1 MTGLYPT
8 QTIVAHGTPL
18 ARISTAV
25 YDFYTGLPT
34 SSTDV
39 DNGVT
44 NATEYDAL
52 GRPVK
57 AISALGVTGLESWTQ
72 TEYNDVERRVVVRSD
87 LEAIGDG
94 KKVAVQFFDQLG
106 RVRLAKTLEDAATQ
120 SATNE
125 TDGIKVQTRYRSNP
139 LSSLGLVGE
148 YTLVSNPYRAPNSSA
163 ASTEPTMGWTVEF
176 ESSTSGLKTIE
187 TFNGSALP
195 SIWGGNTDSTGKSEE
210 REEANAVVTIDESGR
225 TRRTVADALGR
236 MIRVDEPNGDG
247 VLGSLA
253 SPHQAT
259 NYSYDTLGNLLQIVQ
274 GGQTRTFTYSSL
286 SRLLSATNPESGTFQ
301 YTYDPN
307 GNLLTKTDAR
317 SITTTY
323 SYDALN
329 RVTFRNYSDA
339 TPDITYTY
347 DDPQVPFSKGKL
359 TKVASSVSETHY
371 LGFDSQGRVTGSRQR
386 TDGRDYD
393 FGYTYYLGG
402 DPKTQ
407 TYPSGKVVEFGYD
420 ASGDLAQVSKQAGG
434 GSFVYANSF
443 VYAPHGVVEKVRLG
457 NGKWESTAF
466 NGSRQI
472 TQVGLGHSAA
482 DTGLWKINY
491 EYGEWEGQTLNA
503 QRNNGNLARQTITVP
518 TIGTATGFT
527 AVQTYSYDSLDR
539 LKSAAETI
547 GGNLT
552 WKQTFL
558 YDRFGNKNFDTGNT
572 TLQSSESAVAKITN
586 PEILASNNKFKEDQD
601 GDSQPDYLYD
611 LSGNVTKNAREQY
624 FTYDAENRQ
633 ITATGTGLATN
644 YFYDPNGK
652 RVKSHNAV
660 SGQTTVFV
668 YDAES
673 KLAAEYTINVP
684 APTVPTI
691 SYLTEDALG
700 SVRVTTNSF
709 GEVKARRDYLPFGE
723 ELFAGLAG
731 RNANQKYSS
740 STDDTRKK
748 FATYQRDAETGL
760 DYAQSRYYSPVNGRF
775 TSPDEFKGGPDE
787 LFDFEEDASD
797 NPTFYADL
805 ENPQSLNK
813 YQYTYNNPYK
823 YNDPDGHIP
832 VCPGCFLV
840 RPAPVVG
847 PAVAPKPA
855 TIIRPVINPGPVSGT
870 LRGRLGPNVVRP
882 VAQTGR
888 PRNGGTGGSNA
899 RNPTTSSNAAQR
911 GTGRRRITVRHPSKK
926 RAREAAEHP
935 RPGKKLPQ
943 PKKDAPK
950 VKREA
955 YKEQQKYKR
964 PESHP
969 NSKHPKRHFHDRDKS
984 KEKVNRHHT
993 FPGSE

>member
-1 MTGLYPT
+1 
-8 QTIVAHGTPL
+8 V
-18 ARISTAV
+18 V
-25 YDFYTGLPT
+25 
-34 SSTDV
+34 
-39 DNGVT
+39 
-44 NATEYDAL
+44 TEYDAL
-52 GRPVK
+52 GRPIIAKTAVGT
-57 AISALGVTGLESWTQ
+57 ALEAWTQ
-72 TEYNDVERRVVVRSD
+72 TTYNDVDRYIVVRSD
-87 LEAIGDG
+87 LETKEDG
-94 KKVAVQFFDQLG
+94 RKVAVQHFDQLG
-106 RVRLAKTLEDAATQ
+106 RVRLARTLENAATEDP
-120 SATNE
+120 TNE
-125 TDGIKVQTRYRSNP
+125 QHGIKVQTRYRSNP
-139 LSSLGLVGE
+139 STSLGPKGE
-148 YTLVSNPYRAPNSSA
+148 YTLVSNPYRASSSLA
-163 ASTEPTMGWTVEF
+163 AATEPTMGWTVEF
-176 ESSTSGLKTIE
+176 ESSTSGLKTVE

-210 REEANAVVTIDESGR
+210 REEANAVVTTDESGR

-247 VLGSLA
+247 ALGSLA

-420 ASGDLAQVSKQAGG
+420 ASGDLAQVSKQAGNG
-434 GSFVYANSF
+434 LFVYANSF

-457 NGKWESTAF
+457 NGKWETTAF

-472 TQVGLGHSAA
+472 TQVGLGHSTA
-482 DTGLWKINY
+482 DTGLWKISY

-547 GGNLT
+547 GGNQT

-572 TLQSSESAVAKITN
+572 TLQSSESASAKITN

-601 GDSQPDYLYD
+601 GDGQPDYLYD

-633 ITATGTGLATN
+633 ITATGSGLATI
-644 YFYDPNGK
+644 YSYDPNGK

-660 SGQTTVFV
+660 NGQTTVFV
-668 YDAES
+668 YDAEG
-673 KLAAEYTINVP
+673 KLAAEYTIGVP

-709 GEVKARRDYLPFGE
+709 GEVKARRDFLPFGE

-760 DYAQSRYYSPVNGRF
+760 DYAQSRYYSAVNGRF

-823 YNDPDGHIP
+823 YNDPTGH
-832 VCPGCFLV
+832 CPKCIVAGEVALTAWDVVETIRTFRDPNASRREKIAVTAGTALGIV
-840 RPAPVVG
+840 TIGGGYGVASKYVVKAASRRAPQQAVTRSANATAKATAGGSAAVKPSPRNRNITANAANGRRLERKVTRGLRKGNNNVQRQVTIKTQSGLRTRVDNIATRNGEIRVFEAKSSKAAKLTPNQKRAFAEIEKSGGVVVG
-847 PAVAPKPA
+847 KGKPGYEGGTA
-855 TIIRPVINPGPVSGT
+855 IPPQRVKIIRGN
-870 LRGRLGPNVVRP
+870 
-882 VAQTGR
+882 Q
-888 PRNGGTGGSNA
+888 
-899 RNPTTSSNAAQR
+899 
-911 GTGRRRITVRHPSKK
+911 
-926 RAREAAEHP
+926 
-935 RPGKKLPQ
+935 
-943 PKKDAPK
+943 
-950 VKREA
+950 
-955 YKEQQKYKR
+955 
-964 PESHP
+964 
-969 NSKHPKRHFHDRDKS
+969 
-984 KEKVNRHHT
+984 
-993 FPGSE
+993 